1 MLKTLLISTAFLL
14 ALMACSSDE
23 PAGQPGQTAAD
34 SAPPS
39 TMAKGANQE
48 TKAPESR
55 STGSDTRPLP
65 TGTKPPATLPPQLA
79 KITAP
84 AVNKPLAMVPPTPLP
99 PIEPKLPE
107 DGLPALQ
114 PFIDGKP
121 FAGTFHS
128 EGDIKVDNNT
138 INMDAGPKG
147 SVSILYRMPREMG
160 VLASRTLKGE
170 LDLYDLTTV
179 EDRNRAVSLSDET
192 GLFFAETS
200 QRDQSPIDF
209 QIHGSLK
216 LQQTEV
222 GGTDQSGTLGTQLEY
237 GGAGSSGGGDVTS
250 SRVDLV
256 DGDTLVA
263 EIQTGTAVDVESP
276 IGTFKVFIEESL
288 LSKPAADSP
297 GVHQAYVLRLWIAR
311 LR

>member
-1 MLKTLLISTAFLL
+1 MLKPLLISTALLL
-14 ALMACSSDE
+14 ALMACSSEE
-23 PAGQPGQTAAD
+23 PAGQTAAD
-34 SAPPS
+34 SAPLS

-48 TKAPESR
+48 TKAPASR
-55 STGSDTRPLP
+55 STDSDTRPLP

-128 EGDIKVDNNT
+128 KGDIKVDNNT
-138 INMDAGPKG
+138 INMDAGSQG
-147 SVSILYRMPREMG
+147 SVRILYRMPREMG
-160 VLASRTLKGE
+160 VLAPRTLKGE
-170 LDLYDLTTV
+170 LDLFDLTTV

-200 QRDQSPIDF
+200 QRDKSPIDF

-256 DGDTLVA
+256 DGDTLIA
-263 EIQTGTAVDVESP
+263 EIQTGTAVDIESP
-276 IGTFKVFIEESL
+276 IGPFKVFIEESL
-288 LSKPAADSP
+288 LSNPVADSP

>member
-1 MLKTLLISTAFLL
+1 MLKTLLISTALLL
-14 ALMACSSDE
+14 ALMACSSEE
-23 PAGQPGQTAAD
+23 PAGQTAAD
-34 SAPPS
+34 SAPLS

-48 TKAPESR
+48 TKAPASR
-55 STGSDTRPLP
+55 STDSDTRPLP

-79 KITAP
+79 NITAP

-128 EGDIKVDNNT
+128 KGDIKVDNNT
-138 INMDAGPKG
+138 INMDAGSQG
-147 SVSILYRMPREMG
+147 SVRILYRMPREMG
-160 VLASRTLKGE
+160 VLAPRTLKGE
-170 LDLYDLTTV
+170 LDLFDLTTV

-200 QRDQSPIDF
+200 QRDKSPIDF
-209 QIHGSLK
+209 QIHGSFK
-216 LQQTEV
+216 LRQTEA
-222 GGTDQSGTLGTQLEY
+222 GGTDQSGTSGTQLEY
-237 GGAGSSGGGDVTS
+237 EIVGSSSSGGGGFTS

-256 DGDTLVA
+256 DGDTLIA
-263 EIQTGTAVDVESP
+263 EIQTGTAVDIESP
-276 IGTFKVFIEESL
+276 IGPFKVFIQESL
-288 LSKPAADSP
+288 LSNPVADSP